1 MIGDLEKAT
10 FSNIEHQ
17 SLEYVKYTLAPWI
30 CRFEQSMARVLLL
43 PDEKKEYTIKFNVD
57 GLLRGD
63 YQSRMQGY
71 AIGRQNGWMSANDI
85 RQLES
90 LDLIPEEK
98 GGDLYLVNGNM
109 ANLEDAG
116 AVQLIV
122 TLPKAK
128 KYLRIDTDDEDDI
141 VRKLL
146 RSAEQICMDVAR
158 LKADEFQACGAIAK
172 TAVLYTV
179 GYLYEHRDEAD
190 HKKLTMTL
198 RSLLMGI
205 RREGF

>member
-1 MIGDLEKAT
+1 
-10 FSNIEHQ
+10 
-17 SLEYVKYTLAPWI
+17 
-30 CRFEQSMARVLLL
+30 MARVLLL

-63 YQSRMQGY
+63 YQSRMQEY

-109 ANLEDAG
+109 AKLEDAG

-146 RSAEQICMDVAR
+146 WSAEQICMDVAR

>member
-1 MIGDLEKAT
+1 M
-10 FSNIEHQ
+10 
-17 SLEYVKYTLAPWI
+17 
-30 CRFEQSMARVLLL
+30 
-43 PDEKKEYTIKFNVD
+43 
-57 GLLRGD
+57 
-63 YQSRMQGY
+63 
-71 AIGRQNGWMSANDI
+71 
-85 RQLES
+85 
-90 LDLIPEEK
+90 
-98 GGDLYLVNGNM
+98 
-109 ANLEDAG
+109 
-116 AVQLIV
+116 IV

-141 VRKLL
+141 VRKFL

-158 LKADEFQACGAIAK
+158 FKADEFQACGAIAK

-205 RREGF
+205 RKEGF